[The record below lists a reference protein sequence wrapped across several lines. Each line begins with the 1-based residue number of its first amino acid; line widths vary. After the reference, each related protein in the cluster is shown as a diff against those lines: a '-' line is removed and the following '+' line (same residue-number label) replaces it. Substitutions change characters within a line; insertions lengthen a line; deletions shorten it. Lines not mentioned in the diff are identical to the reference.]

1 MTTVE
6 KEQLTNTIELKAG
19 IVRMKLENQE
29 IEDTAETRETLALV
43 EDAKQHGTSTT
54 EAKYLLEDLVA
65 LIEG

>member
-43 EDAKQHGTSTT
+43 EDAKQHGISIT